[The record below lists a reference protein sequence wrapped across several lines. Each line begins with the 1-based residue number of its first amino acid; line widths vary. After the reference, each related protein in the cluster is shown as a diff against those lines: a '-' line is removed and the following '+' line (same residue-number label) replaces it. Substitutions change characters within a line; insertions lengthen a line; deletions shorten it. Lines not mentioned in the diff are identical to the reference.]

1 MELERGT
8 LGRRRFVALAGLGTV
23 AALSASGCTPSDDAG
38 PQPVPGNAS
47 MLDAFL
53 ARRGGPIGTDGQS
66 AIAFRCDHH
75 LNKFVSNVLPLHR
88 KYSIPVTIAA
98 LSQMAAVERGPNGSD
113 SVTFAQLQQYALEN
127 GFEIGN
133 HSATHRDADSE
144 PRLRA
149 EIVDSRRSLAQS
161 LPKLPIELFIPP
173 GVGGTNYMGFN
184 GGATLQA
191 FSENPAG
198 RLIMEEHALSTGTI
212 RGFWSMTGEPLSN
225 LGRGHIPFESLDAIS
240 RGRGYVQLA
249 RRQRQ
254 GACFMYHPSGL
265 NAAELTALEGF
276 FEWCASERD
285 AGRLEIL
292 TVGGLMT
299 ARIDSAD
306 RHDLLTAPGV
316 GGPAWDGWNVPDEQW
331 TLLQEDGQDFAR
343 SRTPTAVLG
352 RDIPLDGHAGSPRQ
366 LRVSLRSL
374 RGCRVRL
381 RVFDAGSAAGLN
393 VTKDVVLQGSPGF
406 VPVRQYLTLPLT
418 GTDTLR
424 LSITATAVGGDLDVR
439 QPELLAA

>member
-1 MELERGT
+1 MQRRT

-23 AALSASGCTPSDDAG
+23 AALSASGCTSSDPTAPQAVPS
-38 PQPVPGNAS
+38 NAS
-47 MLDAFL
+47 LLDAFL
-53 ARRGGPIGTDGQS
+53 ARRGGPIGTNGQT

-88 KYSIPVTIAA
+88 KYSIPVTVAT
-98 LSQMAAVERGPNGSD
+98 LSRMAAVERGPNGSD
-113 SVTFAQLQQYALEN
+113 TVTFAQLQQHALEN

-144 PRLRA
+144 PRLRE
-149 EIVDSRRSLAQS
+149 EIADARRSLAQS

-184 GGATLQA
+184 GGATLSA
-191 FSENPAG
+191 FSESPAG
-198 RLIMEEHALSTGTI
+198 RLIMEQHALSTGTI
-212 RGFWSMTGEPLSN
+212 RGFWSMTGEPLAN
-225 LGRGHIPFESLDAIS
+225 LGRGHISFESLDAIS

-265 NAAELTALEGF
+265 NAAELVALEGF

-292 TVGGLMT
+292 TVGGLLT
-299 ARIDSAD
+299 ARIDSAV
-306 RHDLLTAPGV
+306 RHDLLAAPGV
-316 GGPAWDGWNVPDEQW
+316 GGPAWDGWNVPAEQW
-331 TLLQEDGQDFAR
+331 TLLQEDGRDVAR
-343 SRTPTAVLG
+343 SRTPTAVLSRDCPLG
-352 RDIPLDGHAGSPRQ
+352 RHAGSPRQ
-366 LRVSLRSL
+366 LRVFLRTL

-381 RVFDAGSAAGLN
+381 QVFDAGSPEGLN
-393 VTKDVVLQGSPGF
+393 VTKDVVLRGSPGF
-406 VPVRQYLTLPLT
+406 VPVEQYLTLPLT
-418 GTDTLR
+418 GTETLR
-424 LSITATAVGGDLDVR
+424 VSITATTGGGDIDVR